1 MITGG
6 VDRLLTGC
14 CFLERQVG
22 FPREAGCVGELPAV
36 MVGADY
42 FSEFVTGDE
51 PLKTLMIGR
60 SISGDSEW

>member
-1 MITGG
+1 MVTGG

-22 FPREAGCVGELPAV
+22 FPREAGRGVELPAV
-36 MVGADY
+36 MVDADY
-42 FSEFVTGDE
+42 FSGSVTGDE

-60 SISGDSEW
+60 SSSGDSE